1 MASPKR
7 EVISDGGCSGGCW
20 FFGSPGRG
28 RGNGFLRRKQLW
40 SISLQRLPLPSQPF
54 LCNLTSVGHTG
65 SSHMG
70 KKSGKPTDVSER
82 KSSHVPGQYL
92 GYALQPTRLLSLALD
107 AAPGSSLSLE
117 VFEDVGVE
125 EGSGERLASQTKT
138 ARDSNPVSD
147 RAIDLWKTFSNWL
160 TAISKGELDPS
171 KTCFEIYLASIRMR
185 YVAFDE
191 ILSITESRC
200 SGER

>member
-1 MASPKR
+1 MDMPEGLKIRRGQPHGGSIPPPGTKILRDLYVKWPLQSERPFPLVA
-7 EVISDGGCSGGCW
+7 VLVAVGFSDRRGAVAETGLFAVNSY
-20 FFGSPGRG
+20 GR
-28 RGNGFLRRKQLW
+28 F
-40 SISLQRLPLPSQPF
+40 SLQRLPLPSQRF
-54 LCNLTSVGHTG
+54 LCNLTAVGHTG

-125 EGSGERLASQTKT
+125 ESSGERLASQTKT
-138 ARDSNPVSD
+138 AIGRLRWSGPCAML
-147 RAIDLWKTFSNWL
+147 RAMWSS
-160 TAISKGELDPS
+160 APR
-171 KTCFEIYLASIRMR
+171 AR
-185 YVAFDE
+185 
-191 ILSITESRC
+191 
-200 SGER
+200 